1 MTHTGL
7 LFILIL
13 VVMFVSFPIFSVGF
27 TLYSSLTTT
36 RTIMS
41 EEIKKIEE
49 VAEEKAPEV
58 PTTEP
63 PVETAAP
70 VAEEAPKAEE
80 GAAEATPAAEGEA
93 AAAAPE
99 EKKKSGGV
107 ARRFTFNKRWGKHRD
122 AEAAAPKEPEAP
134 KDPKE
139 DVLGWIA
146 QQIPQA
152 VHKANFQVI
161 DWVQK
166 TAIPEEGDR
175 KTIPGKDQATTRNQ
189 FLGFFKDG
197 DVLVK
202 LANALEPGAVEVATA
217 EENAD
222 AAAQKEVQKKNI
234 DSFGAWA
241 QKTLGTETAP
251 VTSDDLLEKGKA
263 GYSAVFQT
271 LWQLGVQAKEKF
283 DKEGFNVETIV
294 QLANTVV
301 KSGLLNTILG
311 FFRRNRQA
319 AAAAEEPKDDAAAA
333 AEGAGE
339 AAKEEGTTGDVTDT
353 ADEPVAVKQE
363 TSAPAAVAAN

>member
-1 MTHTGL
+1 
-7 LFILIL
+7 
-13 VVMFVSFPIFSVGF
+13 
-27 TLYSSLTTT
+27 
-36 RTIMS
+36 MS
-41 EEIKKIEE
+41 DEIKKVDEI

-58 PTTEP
+58 PTSEP
-63 PVETAAP
+63 PVDTPAAP
-70 VAEEAPKAEE
+70 VAAEEAPKVAEE
-80 GAAEATPAAEGEA
+80 GVAAADATAAPAEGDA

-122 AEAAAPKEPEAP
+122 AEAATPKEPEAP

-202 LANALEPGAVEVATA
+202 LANALQPGAVEVATA

-234 DSFGAWA
+234 DAFGTWA
-241 QKTLGTETAP
+241 QQALGTETAP

-271 LWQLGVQAKEKF
+271 LWQLGVGAKEKF
-283 DKEGFNVETIV
+283 DKEGFNVDTIV
-294 QLANTVV
+294 QLANSVV

-311 FFRRNRQA
+311 FFRRSRQSTA
-319 AAAAEEPKDDAAAA
+319 AVDEPKDDAAAA
-333 AEGAGE
+333 AAGEGE
-339 AAKEEGTTGDVTDT
+339 AAKEEGATGEVTDT

>member
-1 MTHTGL
+1 
-7 LFILIL
+7 
-13 VVMFVSFPIFSVGF
+13 
-27 TLYSSLTTT
+27 
-36 RTIMS
+36 MS
-41 EEIKKIEE
+41 EEIKKVEE

-63 PVETAAP
+63 PTETPAP
-70 VAEEAPKAEE
+70 AVEEAPKTEE
-80 GAAEATPAAEGEA
+80 GAAEAAAPVAAEGE

-139 DVLGWIA
+139 DILGWIA

-166 TAIPEEGDR
+166 TAIAEEGDR
-175 KTIPGKDQATTRNQ
+175 KVIPGKDQATTRNQ

-197 DVLVK
+197 EMLNK
-202 LANALEPGAVEVATA
+202 LANALEPGAVEVAVA

-234 DSFGAWA
+234 DAFGAWA
-241 QKTLGTETAP
+241 QKTLGTESAP

-271 LWQLGVQAKEKF
+271 LWQLGVQAKDKF
-283 DKEGFNVETIV
+283 DKEGFNVDTIV
-294 QLANTVV
+294 QLANSVV

-319 AAAAEEPKDDAAAA
+319 AASVEEPKDDAAAA

-339 AAKEEGTTGDVTDT
+339 AAKEEGAAGEVADT

>member
-1 MTHTGL
+1 
-7 LFILIL
+7 
-13 VVMFVSFPIFSVGF
+13 
-27 TLYSSLTTT
+27 
-36 RTIMS
+36 MS
-41 EEIKKIEE
+41 DEVATKTIEE
-49 VAEEKAPEV
+49 VVAVTAQEVAPAA

-63 PVETAAP
+63 PTETPAAAAP
-70 VAEEAPKAEE
+70 EAVEEAPKAE
-80 GAAEATPAAEGEA
+80 GEAPAEGEA
-93 AAAAPE
+93 QAAPAE

-122 AEAAAPKEPEAP
+122 AEPAQPKEPEAP

-152 VHKANFQVI
+152 VHKANYQVI

-166 TAIPEEGDR
+166 TAIAEESER
-175 KTIPGKDQATTRNQ
+175 KAIPGKDQATTRNQ

-202 LANALEPGAVEVATA
+202 LANALQPGAVEVATA

-241 QKTLGTETAP
+241 QQALGSETAP
-251 VTSDDLLEKGKA
+251 ISAEDLLEKGKA

-271 LWQLGVQAKEKF
+271 LWQLGVQAKDKF
-283 DKEGFNVETIV
+283 DKEGFNVDTIV

-319 AAAAEEPKDDAAAA
+319 STAVEEPKEEGAGA
-333 AEGAGE
+333 AEGE
-339 AAKEEGTTGDVTDT
+339 AAKEDAGETV
-353 ADEPVAVKQE
+353 DEPLAVKKE
-363 TSAPAAVAAN
+363 TTAPAAVAAN

>member
-1 MTHTGL
+1 
-7 LFILIL
+7 
-13 VVMFVSFPIFSVGF
+13 
-27 TLYSSLTTT
+27 
-36 RTIMS
+36 MS

-49 VAEEKAPEV
+49 VAEQDKAPKV

-63 PVETAAP
+63 PVDVPAP
-70 VAEEAPKAEE
+70 VTEEAPKVEEAVAEI
-80 GAAEATPAAEGEA
+80 AAPAAAEGETATA

-122 AEAAAPKEPEAP
+122 AEASTPKEPEAP

-152 VHKANFQVI
+152 VHKANYQVI

-166 TAIPEEGDR
+166 TAIPEEGER

-189 FLGFFKDG
+189 FIGFFKDG
-197 DVLVK
+197 DVLAK
-202 LANALEPGAVEVATA
+202 LANALEPGAVEVAAA

-234 DSFGAWA
+234 DAFGAWA
-241 QKTLGTETAP
+241 QKTLGTEAAP
-251 VTSDDLLEKGKA
+251 VTNEDLLEKGKA
-263 GYSAVFQT
+263 GYTAVFQT

-283 DKEGFNVETIV
+283 DKEGFNVDTIV
-294 QLANTVV
+294 QLANSVV
-301 KSGLLNTILG
+301 KSGLLTTILG

-319 AAAAEEPKDDAAAA
+319 AAAVEEPKDETAA

-339 AAKEEGTTGDVTDT
+339 AKEEGATGEVADT

>member
-1 MTHTGL
+1 
-7 LFILIL
+7 
-13 VVMFVSFPIFSVGF
+13 
-27 TLYSSLTTT
+27 
-36 RTIMS
+36 MS
-41 EEIKKIEE
+41 EEIKKIGE

-58 PTTEP
+58 PTSEP
-63 PVETAAP
+63 PVETPAP
-70 VAEEAPKAEE
+70 AVEEAPKAED
-80 GAAEATPAAEGEA
+80 GAAEAAAPAAAEGETV
-93 AAAAPE
+93 AAPE

-139 DVLGWIA
+139 DILGWIA

-175 KTIPGKDQATTRNQ
+175 KPIPGKDQATTRNQ

-222 AAAQKEVQKKNI
+222 AVAQKDVQKKNI
-234 DSFGAWA
+234 DAFGAWA
-241 QKTLGTETAP
+241 QKTLGTEAAP
-251 VTSDDLLEKGKA
+251 VSSDDLLEKGKA

-271 LWQLGVQAKEKF
+271 LWQLGVGAKEKF

-294 QLANTVV
+294 NLANSVV

-319 AAAAEEPKDDAAAA
+319 AAVEEPKDDAAAA
-333 AEGAGE
+333 EGTGE
-339 AAKEEGTTGDVTDT
+339 AAKEEGATGEVTDT

>member
-1 MTHTGL
+1 
-7 LFILIL
+7 
-13 VVMFVSFPIFSVGF
+13 
-27 TLYSSLTTT
+27 
-36 RTIMS
+36 MS
-41 EEIKKIEE
+41 DEIKKVDEV
-49 VAEEKAPEV
+49 VAEQEKAPEV
-58 PTTEP
+58 PTSEP
-63 PVETAAP
+63 PTETPAP
-70 VAEEAPKAEE
+70 AVEEAPKAEE
-80 GAAEATPAAEGEA
+80 GAAEAAPAEGEAAA

-152 VHKANFQVI
+152 VHKANYHVI

-166 TAIPEEGDR
+166 TAIADEAER

-197 DVLVK
+197 EILTK
-202 LANALEPGAVEVATA
+202 LANSLEPGAIEVAVP

-222 AAAQKEVQKKNI
+222 AAAQKEVTKKNI
-234 DSFGAWA
+234 DAFGAWA
-241 QKTLGTETAP
+241 QKTLGTESAP

-271 LWQLGVQAKEKF
+271 LWQLGVQAKDKF
-283 DKEGFNVETIV
+283 DKEGFNVDTIV

-319 AAAAEEPKDDAAAA
+319 AAEEPKDEAAA
-333 AEGAGE
+333 AGE
-339 AAKEEGTTGDVTDT
+339 AAKEDGAAGEVTDT
-353 ADEPVAVKQE
+353 AEEPVAVKQE
-363 TSAPAAVAAN
+363 TSAPAPVAAN